1 MLMNYFAHFERA
13 RVSEREKK
21 RERERERESG
31 GRGNEETRESGKKE
45 RGRYIKREWR
55 KRKM

>member
-21 RERERERESG
+21 RERERESG